1 MTHDRSDVGGPAGKP
16 ETEKPERDRTAETTA
31 GSESD
36 AAWRVYA
43 EAAVPALV
51 FLVLFGV
58 SLYVVEWLGRTGP
71 LDGYTEGVATAAVT
85 VLRMFGIDARAQG
98 AQVLVGSGAGVQVG
112 WQCCGL
118 SLAVPVAAFF
128 LAFPA
133 PLGKRLAAAMIGF
146 VAVQAVNVLR
156 VAALVVISDRA
167 RQYLVLSHDT
177 FWNAFVITVVL
188 LVWILWSGRL
198 SDESA
203 TPLTSD

>member
-1 MTHDRSDVGGPAGKP
+1 MTRDRSEVGESAGKP
-16 ETEKPERDRTAETTA
+16 EIEKPERGRTTQTTA

-43 EAAVPALV
+43 EAALPALV

-71 LDGYTEGVATAAVT
+71 LDGYTARVAASAAAV
-85 VLRMFGIDARAQG
+85 LRLFQVEAHAQG
-98 AQVLVGSGAGVQVG
+98 SQVLLGQGTGVEVG

-133 PLGKRLAAAMIGF
+133 PLGKRLAAALIGF

-156 VAALVVISDRA
+156 VAALVVISSRA
-167 RQYLVLSHDT
+167 REYLVLSHDT

-188 LVWILWSGRL
+188 LVWVLWSGRL
-198 SDESA
+198 GNESA
-203 TPLTSD
+203 